1 MKTRLIRLALA
12 LTIGVVSHVALAAEI
27 VSATLEVNG
36 MTCASCP
43 LTVKQLL
50 KKQPGVTEASVD
62 YKLQIAQIKFDPDKT
77 QPERLAKAVTDI
89 GFPTNVK
96 K

>member
-1 MKTRLIRLALA
+1 MTKLKLLLASVTLAL
-12 LTIGVVSHVALAAEI
+12 LSHAAMAI
-27 VSATLEVNG
+27 DSRSATLEIKG

-50 KKQPGVTEASVD
+50 KKQPGVSEASVD
-62 YKLQIAQIKFDPDKT
+62 YKSQRAQVKFDPDKT
-77 QPERLAKAVTDI
+77 QPEQLAKAISAI
-89 GFPTNVK
+89 GFPTTVK

>member
-1 MKTRLIRLALA
+1 MKTRLISLAVA
-12 LTIGVVSHVALAAEI
+12 LTIGVVSNVVLAADI
-27 VSATLEVNG
+27 ISATLEVKG

-89 GFPTNVK
+89 GFPTTVK

>member
-1 MKTRLIRLALA
+1 MKTRLISLAVA
-12 LTIGVVSHVALAAEI
+12 LTIGVVSNVVLAADI
-27 VSATLEVNG
+27 ISATLEVKG

-50 KKQPGVTEASVD
+50 KKQPGVTEANVD

-89 GFPTNVK
+89 GFPTTVK